1 MLSKL
6 RVLLTVIFSIL
17 FFAACQKEVSIENG
31 LPGITSGTALFTLA
45 GAPANCASPVV
56 NGAFEAGTPVNDT
69 SSITVQVNVDSVG
82 TYLITSNSVNGISFV
97 ATGTFTTNG
106 PQTIVFKTSGTPLVG
121 GSFNFTLG
129 TNGCSVVIIVTGSV
143 TPPPVSNSN
152 CKGCAYIPICV
163 GSKYEYNDTM
173 YGMASIKKIEY
184 LSTKDTTI
192 DGKGYQKISE
202 LSGDAYYNCTNG
214 ETTAFSY
221 SVSSVGGNTLQNI
234 KMTTLKADAPI
245 GTTWTEQ
252 IVNTLGQ
259 TTLQKFT
266 IISRGSRTAGGF
278 NFPDVIKVGLE
289 TGMDLPPVGFITAA
303 LSYSYYAKGVGL
315 IENTIE
321 DPNTNAVVYSSVIKS
336 YFIP

>member
-1 MLSKL
+1 MISKL
-6 RVLLTVIFSIL
+6 RVLLTVISSIL

-31 LPGITSGTALFTLA
+31 QPGITSGTALFTLA
-45 GAPANCASPVV
+45 GAPGNCASPVV
-56 NGAFEAGTPVNDT
+56 NGAFEAGTPVDIT
-69 SSITVQVNVDSVG
+69 SFITVDVNVDSIG

-97 ATGTFTTNG
+97 ATGTFTTTG
-106 PQTIVFKTSGTPLVG
+106 PQTIVFKSAGTPLIG

-129 TNGCSVVIIVTGSV
+129 TNGCSVVITVTGSV
-143 TPPPVSNSN
+143 TPPVSNSN
-152 CKGCAYIPICV
+152 CKSCAYIPICV

-173 YGMASIKKIEY
+173 YGVPSIKKVEY

-192 DGKGYQKISE
+192 NGKVYQKISD

-221 SVSSVGGNTLQNI
+221 SVTSVGGNTVQNI
-234 KMTTLKADAPI
+234 KLTPLKADAPI
-245 GTTWTEQ
+245 GTTWTDPV
-252 IVNTLGQ
+252 INPLGQ
-259 TTLQKFT
+259 TVLQKFT
-266 IISRGSRTAGGF
+266 IVSKGSRTAGGF
-278 NFPDVIKVGLE
+278 NFPDVIKVKLE

-321 DPNTNAVVYSSVIKS
+321 DPNTNDVVYRSVIKT